1 MTNKVLCVF
10 HSPCLDGFASAWVV
24 GYRLGFDNVE
34 FVGVKYGDPV
44 PDMTDREVYIVDFS
58 YPPAILIP
66 AAKTA
71 KSITVLD
78 HHKTAKDQ
86 WAPVPL
92 DEAAH
97 EMLMKLHPDSN
108 GVFYRAGASSLPEDP
123 EIIGVKLAPMP
134 SNLEVVFSDIRAGVG
149 TVWDRFFLG
158 QDFPIVLNAIDCGDR
173 WKMDESVRVRDVC
186 EYCRG
191 LGYLRVTP
199 EKLASFSGL
208 IGDTNSLPS
217 KWMKYHEIA
226 DQGNAIAAAYDN
238 LINEIVPFNNP
249 RMVRLA
255 GFDVPCHAV
264 PDFFK
269 SSVGNRFDKEYP
281 FSITYDDNLVLG
293 HRKFSLRSDQ
303 EKGVNVEVIAKAF
316 GGGGHVSAAG
326 FIIPFERAAI
336 GSSIQDML
344 DAQYFV
350 LYGRSMRDGL
360 YHPD

>member
-1 MTNKVLCVF
+1 
-10 HSPCLDGFASAWVV
+10 
-24 GYRLGFDNVE
+24 
-34 FVGVKYGDPV
+34 
-44 PDMTDREVYIVDFS
+44 
-58 YPPAILIP
+58 
-66 AAKTA
+66 
-71 KSITVLD
+71 
-78 HHKTAKDQ
+78 
-86 WAPVPL
+86 
-92 DEAAH
+92 
-97 EMLMKLHPDSN
+97 
-108 GVFYRAGASSLPEDP
+108 
-123 EIIGVKLAPMP
+123 
-134 SNLEVVFSDIRAGVG
+134 
-149 TVWDRFFLG
+149 
-158 QDFPIVLNAIDCGDR
+158 
-173 WKMDESVRVRDVC
+173 
-186 EYCRG
+186 
-191 LGYLRVTP
+191 
-199 EKLASFSGL
+199 
-208 IGDTNSLPS
+208 
-217 KWMKYHEIA
+217 MKYHEIA